1 MGNQKNKRKRSQ
13 SPPRPSH
20 CFSCNQKMELSMC
33 SIPWHAVYV
42 SALFKDFVAEE
53 DRMPTK
59 EELEEMDESVGSD
72 PCETCC
78 CYACG
83 SRKARPG
90 DVCC

>member
-1 MGNQKNKRKRSQ
+1 MAKNKRKRSQ

-20 CFSCNQKMELSMC
+20 CHSCNQNMDLNMC
-33 SIPWHAVYV
+33 EIPWHAVYV
-42 SALFKDFVAEE
+42 SELFKDFVAEH

-59 EELEEMDESVGSD
+59 EELEEMDDRVGSD

-83 SRKARPG
+83 GRKWRPG
-90 DVCC
+90 MVCC

>member
-20 CFSCNQKMELSMC
+20 CFRCGQDMSLNMC
-33 SIPWHAVYV
+33 SIPWRAVWL
-42 SALFKDFVAEE
+42 SELFKDFVAEE
-53 DRMPTK
+53 EGMPTQ
-59 EELEEMDESVGSD
+59 EELQKMDESVTSN